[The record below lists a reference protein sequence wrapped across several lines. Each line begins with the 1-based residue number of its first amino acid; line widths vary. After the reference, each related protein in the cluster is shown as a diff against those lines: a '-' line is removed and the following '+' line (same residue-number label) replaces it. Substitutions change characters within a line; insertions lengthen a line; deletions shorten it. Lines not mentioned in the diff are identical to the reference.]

1 MSWLPP
7 SYDHHHP
14 ALYSPPF
21 TRLPSGV
28 AVWERSWNSQG
39 WAACDEAHLN
49 RMEPHPCHC
58 LNAERA
64 SPRETGSS
72 PCMHAGVH
80 VGPGREH
87 RDVCRQTRGPDDS
100 AAVIRPSGQ
109 DAGPTCPV
117 KHRGPRGWRSCWRAP
132 DQRGEHMRPPDY
144 APYLD
149 PSFRSLPLLHKPCS
163 TTRTPDPL
171 FILDTL
177 FYYFCSIKASP
188 RPDATPTV

>member
-21 TRLPSGV
+21 TRLPTGV
-28 AVWERSWNSQG
+28 GVWERSWNSQG
-39 WAACDEAHLN
+39 RAACDETHLN

-58 LNAERA
+58 LNDERA

-109 DAGPTCPV
+109 DAGPTSPV

-149 PSFRSLPLLHKPCS
+149 PSFQIIAPPSQTLQHDENTRSPVYFGH
-163 TTRTPDPL
+163 
-171 FILDTL
+171 FILL
-177 FYYFCSIKASP
+177 FLFN
-188 RPDATPTV
+188 